1 LISDRGDVQT
11 DVEAPKFET
20 TPVINYKN
28 GIMFVYIYL
37 VGLQYIYNII
47 YIYIYIYILIYIYT
61 Y

>member
-1 LISDRGDVQT
+1 MISDRGDVQT

-37 VGLQYIYNII
+37 VGLQYIYINMYIYINI
-47 YIYIYIYILIYIYT
+47 YIYIY
-61 Y
+61 